1 MPFSGACFR
10 ERRAAPVTRES
21 YVGVLQG
28 VKVDG
33 ATIPVEARRRYEPR
47 DPCNT
52 AHSMRES
59 IETFVRNFPEPLA
72 VMLLATLPVFELR
85 GAIPFALGVLDLP
98 VWQSY
103 VWAVLGNL
111 LPVPFILM
119 LLGPVTAWAEDHW
132 AGLHRFL
139 ERLFSHTRRR
149 HTTRFDRWRDLA
161 LITFVAIP
169 LPITGA
175 WSGALAA
182 FVFGVERRKAFALIA
197 IGVSIAG
204 IVVTMLWQGGSSL
217 LSAP

>member
-1 MPFSGACFR
+1 MSRSTGNHHPDSRLCLLG
-10 ERRAAPVTRES
+10 P
-21 YVGVLQG
+21 
-28 VKVDG
+28 
-33 ATIPVEARRRYEPR
+33 ATVWER

-52 AHSMRES
+52 ANSMRQS
-59 IETFVRNFPEPLA
+59 IESFVRDFPEPLA

-85 GAIPFALGVLDLP
+85 AAIPFALSVLDMP

-103 VWAVLGNL
+103 VLSVVGNL
-111 LPVPFILM
+111 IPVPFIL
-119 LLGPVTAWAEDHW
+119 LFLGPVTIWAEEHW

-149 HTTRFDRWRDLA
+149 HTTRFDRLRDLA

-182 FVFGVERRKAFALIA
+182 FVFGVERRKALGLIA
-197 IGVSIAG
+197 VGVMIAG
-204 IVVTMLWQGGSSL
+204 VIVTLLWQGGSSL
-217 LSAP
+217 LVAT

>member
-1 MPFSGACFR
+1 
-10 ERRAAPVTRES
+10 
-21 YVGVLQG
+21 
-28 VKVDG
+28 
-33 ATIPVEARRRYEPR
+33 
-47 DPCNT
+47 
-52 AHSMRES
+52 MRES
-59 IETFVRNFPEPLA
+59 IESFVRNFPEPLA

-85 GAIPFALGVLDLP
+85 GAIPFALGVLDMP

-111 LPVPFILM
+111 LPVPFIL
-119 LLGPVTAWAEDHW
+119 LFLGPVTAWAEDHW
-132 AGLHRFL
+132 GGLHRFL

-182 FVFGVERRKAFALIA
+182 FVFGVERRKAFGLISIGVLIA
-197 IGVSIAG
+197 GV
-204 IVVTMLWQGGSSL
+204 VVTVLWQGGSSL
-217 LSAP
+217 LAAP

>member
-1 MPFSGACFR
+1 M
-10 ERRAAPVTRES
+10 
-21 YVGVLQG
+21 GVLQG

-33 ATIPVEARRRYEPR
+33 ATIRVDARGRNEPR

-111 LPVPFILM
+111 LPVPFILI

-197 IGVSIAG
+197 IGVAIAG

>member
-1 MPFSGACFR
+1 MCFCV
-10 ERRAAPVTRES
+10 ERRED
-21 YVGVLQG
+21 L
-28 VKVDG
+28 
-33 ATIPVEARRRYEPR
+33 

-52 AHSMRES
+52 APSMRES

-72 VMLLATLPVFELR
+72 VLLLATLPVFELR
-85 GAIPFALGVLDLP
+85 LAIPFALEVLDMP

-103 VWAVLGNL
+103 IWAVVGNL
-111 LPVPFILM
+111 LPVPFIL
-119 LLGPVTAWAEDHW
+119 LFLGPVTTWAEDHW
-132 AGLHRFL
+132 GGLHRFL

-182 FVFGVERRKAFALIA
+182 FVFGVERRKAFGLIA
-197 IGVSIAG
+197 IGVLIAG
-204 IVVTMLWQGGSSL
+204 VVVTLLVEGGSSL
-217 LSAP
+217 LSTP